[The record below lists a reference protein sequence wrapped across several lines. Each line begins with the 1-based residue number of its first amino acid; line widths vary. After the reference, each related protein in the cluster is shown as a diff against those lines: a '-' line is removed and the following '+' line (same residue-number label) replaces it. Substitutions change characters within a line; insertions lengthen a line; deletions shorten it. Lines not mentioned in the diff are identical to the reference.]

1 MSKWT
6 PTNKWVAG
14 QIVFATALADYGFD
28 SGTDKGFWKLATIWA
43 IQAVGTYFTSNKR
56 LPDENS

>member
-6 PTNKWVAG
+6 PTNKWMAAQGVM
-14 QIVFATALADYGFD
+14 ATALADYGFD
-28 SGTDKGFWKLATIWA
+28 TGTDKGFWKLAVVWG
-43 IQAVGTYFTSNKR
+43 IQAFVTYWTTNKR